1 MKDKRAFAFYLIA
14 SIMLWQFGVVVSELC
29 TDTFAQMV
37 SSQNPFVSFIYAQ
50 NTGGAFSIFKGH
62 TSLLSLFAVMVLGV
76 LTVYV
81 YKRVTFN
88 DKYKILALVFFS
100 AGILGN
106 MYERIT
112 LGYVI
117 DYIKLNFVDFA
128 IFNVFDIMICLSV
141 LIFILIILFE
151 DITEICLKNGKN
163 KN

>member
-1 MKDKRAFAFYLIA
+1 
-14 SIMLWQFGVVVSELC
+14 MLWQFGVVLSELC

-37 SSQNPFVSFIYAQ
+37 SSQNPFASFVYVQ

-62 TSLLSLFAVMVLGV
+62 TNLLSLFAVAVLGGLV
-76 LTVYV
+76 VYV
-81 YKRVTFN
+81 YKKVAFN
-88 DKYKILALVFFS
+88 DKYKILALVLFS

-151 DITEICLKNGKN
+151 DINEICLKNGKN

>member
-1 MKDKRAFAFYLIA
+1 
-14 SIMLWQFGVVVSELC
+14 MLWQFGVVLSELC

-37 SSQNPFVSFIYAQ
+37 SSQNPFASFVYVQ

-62 TSLLSLFAVMVLGV
+62 TNLLSLFAVAVLGGLV
-76 LTVYV
+76 VYV
-81 YKRVTFN
+81 YKKVAFN
-88 DKYKILALVFFS
+88 DKYKILALVLFS

-117 DYIKLNFVDFA
+117 DYIKLNFVNFA
-128 IFNVFDIMICLSV
+128 IFNVFVIMICTSV
-141 LIFILIILFE
+141 LIFILMVLFE
-151 DITEICLKNGKN
+151 EITAICFKNGKN

>member
-1 MKDKRAFAFYLIA
+1 
-14 SIMLWQFGVVVSELC
+14 MLWQFGVVLSELC

-37 SSQNPFVSFIYAQ
+37 SSQNPFASFVYVQ

-62 TSLLSLFAVMVLGV
+62 TNLLSLFAVAVLGGLV
-76 LTVYV
+76 VYV
-81 YKRVTFN
+81 YKKVAFN
-88 DKYKILALVFFS
+88 DKYKILALVLFS

-117 DYIKLNFVDFA
+117 DYIKLNFVNFA
-128 IFNVFDIMICLSV
+128 IFNVFDIMICTSV
-141 LIFILIILFE
+141 LIFILMVLFE
-151 DITEICLKNGKN
+151 EITAICFKNGKN